1 MNKEN
6 SNTTK
11 LDPGQKVNKVSKDKI
26 GTPKDTWNNI
36 TTSENESRFIDL
48 INEINDNV
56 NNIYRCGGE
65 LAIEKQHSKG
75 KMTARERVK
84 YLIDKGSFFN
94 EIGRFAAY
102 EMYEEYGNISAAGVI
117 VGIGDINS
125 KKCVIVANDATV
137 KAGAYFEVTL
147 KKTLRAQQ
155 IAIENNLPIVYLVDS
170 AGVFL
175 PLQDQVF
182 PDEGH
187 FGKIFYNNARMSAK
201 GITQIACVM
210 GPCVAGGAYLPVM
223 CDKYIIVKGGNMFLA
238 GPALV
243 KAAIGQNID
252 AETLGGAVTHSSISG
267 TADYNEDDDISGLDR
282 IKSILAHINFENNY
296 VIEKNESHEPDY
308 EINDIIS
315 LFSPDSPSS
324 YNMIELISRIVDKS
338 EFVEY
343 KKDYGKTLI
352 CGTAK
357 IGGYN
362 IGIVANQ
369 KNNVKTKLNE
379 IQMGGVIYSDSAD
392 KAARFIMNCNQ
403 DKVPLLFLHDVN
415 GFMVGKDAEWGGI
428 AKDGAKLVN
437 VISNSTVPKISIILG
452 GSYGAGNYA
461 MSGRAYRPRFLYAW
475 PSAKIAVMG
484 GDSAAKTLSAIKL
497 SKMNNATEE
506 DKEKIYNQ
514 IKNKYT
520 KQSDPRYAAARLWI
534 DEIINPLD
542 TRKIIIESLD
552 IVKNEGEIKKA
563 TYGAIQV

>member
-1 MNKEN
+1 M
-6 SNTTK
+6 
-11 LDPGQKVNKVSKDKI
+11 DKDII
-26 GTPKDTWNNI
+26 GTPKDSWINI
-36 TTSENESRFIDL
+36 DTSSNHANFIQL
-48 INEINDNV
+48 INIINKDIDH
-56 NNIYRCGGE
+56 IYKCGGE
-65 LAIEKQHSKG
+65 IAVDKQHSKG
-75 KMTARERVK
+75 KMTARERID
-84 YLIDKGSFFN
+84 YLIDNHSFFN
-94 EIGRFAAY
+94 EIGKFAAY
-102 EMYEEYGNISAAGVI
+102 DMYKDYGDISAAGVI
-117 VGIGDINS
+117 VGTGDIN
-125 KKCVIVANDATV
+125 KQKCVIVANDATV

-155 IAIENNLPIVYLVDS
+155 ISIENKLPIIYLVDS

-187 FGKIFYNNARMSAK
+187 FGKIFYNNAKISAM

-252 AETLGGAVTHSSISG
+252 SETLGGAETHSSISG
-267 TADYNEDDDISGLDR
+267 TADYHEEDDISGLDR
-282 IKSILAHINFENNY
+282 IKSIVEHINFKKSTIMER
-296 VIEKNESHEPDY
+296 KNPIDPKYDPSDLL
-308 EINDIIS
+308 S
-315 LFSPDSPSS
+315 LFNPNNPSS
-324 YNMIELISRIVDKS
+324 YNMLELISRLIDAS
-338 EFVEY
+338 EFIEY
-343 KKDYGKTLI
+343 KRNYGKTII

-369 KNNVKTKLNE
+369 KINVKTKLNE
-379 IQMGGVIYSDSAD
+379 IQMGGVLYSDSSD

-403 DKVPLLFLHDVN
+403 DKIPLLFLHDVN

-437 VISNSTVPKISIILG
+437 VISNSTVPKISIVLG

-461 MSGRAYRPRFLYAW
+461 MSGRAYNPRFLYAW

-484 GDSAAKTLSAIKL
+484 GDQAAKTLSTIKI
-497 SKMNNATEE
+497 SKMNNVSDEI
-506 DKEKIYNQ
+506 KEKIYSE
-514 IKNKYT
+514 IKDQYE

-542 TRKIIIESLD
+542 TRKVIIESLD
-552 IVKNEGEIKKA
+552 VVRNEGKIKNA
-563 TYGAIQV
+563 IYGVIQV

>member
-1 MNKEN
+1 MDKDIIGSPKESWININTSSNHEKFIHLIDVINKDIEH
-6 SNTTK
+6 
-11 LDPGQKVNKVSKDKI
+11 
-26 GTPKDTWNNI
+26 
-36 TTSENESRFIDL
+36 
-48 INEINDNV
+48 
-56 NNIYRCGGE
+56 IYKCGGE
-65 LAIEKQHSKG
+65 IAIEKQHSKG
-75 KMTARERVK
+75 KMTARERIN
-84 YLIDKGSFFN
+84 YIIDNNSFFN
-94 EIGRFAAY
+94 EIGKFAAY
-102 EMYEEYGNISAAGVI
+102 NMYNDYGDINAAGVI
-117 VGIGDINS
+117 VGTGDIN
-125 KKCVIVANDATV
+125 KQKCIIIANDATV

-155 IAIENNLPIVYLVDS
+155 ISIENNLPIIYLVDS

-187 FGKIFYNNARMSAK
+187 FGRIFYNNARISAM

-252 AETLGGAVTHSSISG
+252 SETLGGAETHSSISG
-267 TADYNEDDDISGLDR
+267 TADYHEEDDIAGLDR
-282 IKSILAHINFENNY
+282 IKSILSHINFKVLTTINKGES
-296 VIEKNESHEPDY
+296 VDPKNDC
-308 EINDIIS
+308 NDLLS
-315 LFSPDSPSS
+315 LFDPQNPSS
-324 YNMIELISRIVDKS
+324 YNMIELISRLVDGSK
-338 EFVEY
+338 FIEY
-343 KKDYGKTLI
+343 KKDYGKTII
-352 CGTAK
+352 CGTGK

-369 KNNVKTKLNE
+369 KINVKTKLNE
-379 IQMGGVIYSDSAD
+379 IQLGGVIYSDSAD

-403 DKVPLLFLHDVN
+403 DKIPLLFLHDVN

-437 VISNSTVPKISIILG
+437 VISNSTVPKISIIIG

-461 MSGRAYRPRFLYAW
+461 MSGRAYNPRFLYAW

-484 GDSAAKTLSAIKL
+484 GEQAAKTLSTIKI
-497 SKMNNATEE
+497 SKMNNVSDEIKEE
-506 DKEKIYNQ
+506 IYLE
-514 IKNKYT
+514 IKNQYK

-552 IVKNEGEIKKA
+552 VVKNEGEIKNA
-563 TYGAIQV
+563 TYGVIQV

>member
-1 MNKEN
+1 MSSDIIGTDKTSWSRINTKENREKFLELIDAINKE
-6 SNTTK
+6 K
-11 LDPGQKVNKVSKDKI
+11 HEIDK
-26 GTPKDTWNNI
+26 
-36 TTSENESRFIDL
+36 
-48 INEINDNV
+48 
-56 NNIYRCGGE
+56 CGGE
-65 LAIEKQHSKG
+65 IAVEKQHSKG
-75 KMTARERVK
+75 KMTARERIN
-84 YLIDKGSFFN
+84 YLLDENSFFN
-94 EIGRFAAY
+94 EIGKFAAY
-102 EMYEEYGNISAAGVI
+102 DMYSEYGKINSAGIVIGTGNISG
-117 VGIGDINS
+117 
-125 KKCVIVANDATV
+125 KKCMLIANDATV

-155 IAIENNLPIVYLVDS
+155 IAIENNLPIIYLVDS

-187 FGKIFYNNARMSAK
+187 FGKIFYNNARISAK

-252 AETLGGAVTHSSISG
+252 SETLGGAETHSAISG
-267 TADYNEDDDISGLDR
+267 TADYNEENDIAGLDR
-282 IKSILAHINFENNY
+282 IKTILEHINYDKKEY
-296 VIEKNESHEPDY
+296 MEKSRSVEPKFNLD
-308 EINDIIS
+308 DALS
-315 LFSPDSPSS
+315 LFNPDSPST
-324 YNMIELISRIVDKS
+324 YDMKEILARIIDNS
-338 EFVEY
+338 EFIEY
-343 KKDYGKTLI
+343 KKDYGKTII

-362 IGIVANQ
+362 VGIIANQ
-369 KNNVKTKLNE
+369 KINAKTKLNE

-392 KAARFIMNCNQ
+392 KAARFVMNCNQ
-403 DKVPLLFLHDVN
+403 DKIPLLFLHDVN

-461 MSGRAYRPRFLYAW
+461 MSGRAYNPRFLYAW

-484 GDSAAKTLSAIKL
+484 GEQAAKTLSTIKL
-497 SKMNNATEE
+497 SKMNNVSDEAKEE
-506 DKEKIYNQ
+506 IFNE
-514 IKNKYT
+514 IKDRYS
-520 KQSDPRYAAARLWI
+520 KQSNPRYAAARLWI
-534 DEIINPLD
+534 DEIISPID
-542 TRKIIIESLD
+542 TRRIIIESLEV
-552 IVKNEGEIKKA
+552 VKNEGEIKNA
-563 TYGAIQV
+563 NYGALQV